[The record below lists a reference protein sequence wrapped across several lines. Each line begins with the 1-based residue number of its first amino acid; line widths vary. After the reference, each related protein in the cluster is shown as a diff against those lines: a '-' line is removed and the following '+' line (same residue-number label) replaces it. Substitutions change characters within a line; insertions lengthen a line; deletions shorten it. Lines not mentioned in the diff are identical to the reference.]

1 MINSY
6 IIKNDIIEILINYI
20 KTCINSDN
28 IDTSTYIKIIIL
40 LMEKLENLKIK
51 FKSYEK
57 KQYVI
62 ITICEIIKIYDENNT
77 IIQSLKNIIDNQL
90 ISEIID
96 IICSASKGEININ
109 KTCYSCFTCFSL
121 LKIK

>member
-1 MINSY
+1 
-6 IIKNDIIEILINYI
+6 
-20 KTCINSDN
+20 
-28 IDTSTYIKIIIL
+28 
-40 LMEKLENLKIK
+40 MEKLEDLKIK

-62 ITICEIIKIYDENNT
+62 ITICEIIKIYDENNKV
-77 IIQSLKNIIDNQL
+77 IQSLKNITDNQL

-109 KTCYSCFTCFSL
+109 KKCYSCFSL

>member
-6 IIKNDIIEILINYI
+6 IIKNDIIENLINYI
-20 KTCINSDN
+20 TICINSDS

-40 LMEKLENLKIK
+40 LMEKLENLQIK

-90 ISEIID
+90 IGEIID

-109 KTCYSCFTCFSL
+109 KTCYSCFSL
-121 LKIK
+121 FKIK